1 MKEKVFLAA
10 GVLCLAYYGVCGIY
24 GNFKISALW
33 IWAVA
38 GLGSTALGLGWL
50 GGIWAAMPFFV
61 RAAARLAVLLFLA
74 VFLLVQ
80 FRVASGFAAKGQA
93 DLDYLIVLGAAVK
106 GREPGQ
112 ALRYRIDAAARY
124 LNENPGT
131 VAIVSGGQGPGEEIT
146 EAECME
152 RELLRLGV
160 PPERIVQENR
170 SKSTAENIRFSYELI
185 EGVPSRVG
193 ILTNNFHVY
202 RAVSIAKKQGGHAVC
217 GIAAPYSGVVLPHY
231 MVREFLTF
239 VVDGVRGNL

>member
-1 MKEKVFLAA
+1 MKEKLFLAA
-10 GVLCLAYYGVCGIY
+10 GIICWCYYLVCGFY
-24 GNFKISALW
+24 GGFKISVLW

-38 GLGSTALGLGWL
+38 GLGFTALGLGWL

-74 VFLLVQ
+74 VFL
-80 FRVASGFAAKGQA
+80 
-93 DLDYLIVLGAAVK
+93 DYLIVLGAAVK

-124 LNENPGT
+124 LSENPGT

-152 RELLRLGV
+152 RELFRLGV
-160 PPERIVQENR
+160 PPERIVRENR
-170 SKSTAENIRFSYELI
+170 SESTAENIRFSYELI
-185 EGVPSRVG
+185 EGGPFRVG

-202 RAVSIAKKQGGHAVC
+202 RAVSIAKKQGGHTVC
-217 GIAAPYSGVVLPHY
+217 GVAAPYSGVVLPHY